1 MQASYLGVPRPPD
14 PNKFRGCDVVVLL
27 VVLPVVRLDV
37 LAGAAPSGV
46 AALVLLKGL
55 LCSVPFSA
63 GFISPPVVY
72 KRSFV
77 CANVRRAFWDF
88 L

>member
-1 MQASYLGVPRPPD
+1 M
-14 PNKFRGCDVVVLL
+14 VLF
-27 VVLPVVRLDV
+27 VVLPVVRLDI
-37 LAGAAPSGV
+37 LSEAAPSGV
-46 AALVLLKGL
+46 AASGLLKGP

-63 GFISPPVVY
+63 GFMSPPVVY